1 MTAGR
6 ILVVEDEPGL
16 LRILVRYLTRLG
28 YEAVAASCGRDAIAA
43 FDATQAGFAAV
54 LADLSLPDMRGEDLV
69 VRLRKSNPAIAV
81 LLTSG
86 SPSALES
93 LPLLGEAHVASL
105 AKPFTAK
112 MLADAIGRLLDRAN
126 PPQPI

>member
-1 MTAGR
+1 
-6 ILVVEDEPGL
+6 
-16 LRILVRYLTRLG
+16 
-28 YEAVAASCGRDAIAA
+28 
-43 FDATQAGFAAV
+43 V

-112 MLADAIGRLLDRAN
+112 MLADAIGAAAGTRESASADLIFQPRGEILAGFQPQAAPLDG
-126 PPQPI
+126 

>member
-1 MTAGR
+1 MIGGR
-6 ILVVEDEPGL
+6 ILVVEDEPAL

-28 YEAVAASCGRDAIAA
+28 FVAVAASCGRDAIEA
-43 FDATQAGFAAV
+43 FDGDQTGFSAV
-54 LADLSLPDMRGEDLV
+54 LTDLLLPDMRGEDLV

-93 LPLLGEAHVASL
+93 LPLLCEARVASL

-112 MLADAIGRLLDRAN
+112 MLADALGQLLDRPN